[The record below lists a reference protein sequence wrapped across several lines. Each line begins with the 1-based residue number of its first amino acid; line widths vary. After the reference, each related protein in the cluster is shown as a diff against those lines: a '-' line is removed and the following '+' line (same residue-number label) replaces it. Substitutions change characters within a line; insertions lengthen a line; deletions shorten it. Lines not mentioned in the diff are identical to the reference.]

1 MKHYSAILF
10 SVMLMLLSCSSKHK
24 EHDFYISGTWTLHKV
39 ENNQGETVQYP
50 DNGIGYMRIYDD
62 SCFYECQM
70 LKAPNGTMVAPG
82 RTETYTLMKKTKGDY
97 IYLQA
102 DGTHPLTTQGDS
114 IMVIQE
120 IGRKYTWKRGTT
132 LDTGRIDDVIGI
144 IKSSDTS
151 NDSNYCR
158 YVFSDAERDLQSS
171 NHTLLYVL
179 MAAALALLLI
189 IHYSISLFKNKKRV
203 EHELQLI
210 EQERQAMPEPVRAA
224 MSSVE
229 DDFHNS
235 DLYVSLRKKLSNGTR
250 LSQHDWDS
258 IENSFK
264 SVYPRFTS
272 TLITL
277 HNMSAVE
284 LQVCYL
290 IKLNASPSEIANV
303 LSKDT
308 STVSSIRSRLYMKVF
323 GKKGSSK
330 DWDEFIRSL

>member
-1 MKHYSAILF
+1 MRHYSAILF
-10 SVMLMLLSCSSKHK
+10 FVMLTLFSCSSKHE
-24 EHDFYISGTWTLHKV
+24 EHNFSIIGTWTLHRV
-39 ENNQGETVQYP
+39 ANYQGDTIQYP
-50 DNGIGYMRIYDD
+50 NNGIDYIRIYDD
-62 SCFYECQM
+62 SCFYECQV
-70 LKAPNGTMVAPG
+70 LKAPNGTMIAPG
-82 RTETYTLMKKTKGDY
+82 RTETYTLMQKTKGDY

-102 DGTHPLTTQGDS
+102 DGTHPLTTQEDS

-120 IGRKYTWKRGTT
+120 TGRKYIWKKGTT
-132 LDTGRIDDVIGI
+132 LDLDRIDDVIGI
-144 IKSSDTS
+144 IKSSDAS
-151 NDSNYCR
+151 NNGYYCR

-179 MAAALALLLI
+179 MAAALALLFI
-189 IHYSISLFKNKKRV
+189 IHYCISLFKNKKRV

-210 EQERQAMPEPVRAA
+210 EQERQAMPEQVRAA

-229 DDFHNS
+229 NDFRNS
-235 DLYVSLRKKLSNGTR
+235 DLYVSLRKKLANGTR
-250 LSQHDWDS
+250 LSQRDWDS
-258 IENSFK
+258 IEDCFK

-290 IKLNASPSEIANV
+290 IKLNASPSEIASV

-330 DWDEFIRSL
+330 DWDEFIHSL